1 LQIVYALNL
10 VGQSVS
16 EMEMNIV
23 STERVLEYTDL
34 DSEVYRRQ
42 MLLKVVNKKIVNYY
56 NNIS

>member
-1 LQIVYALNL
+1 MYALNL